1 MILIYGST
9 ASGKSQIAEDTA
21 VKLAKSSKRELV
33 YLATMEN
40 KSAAAAK
47 RIEHHRKLRKGKG
60 FTLIEEMYDPS
71 ARLDELKGKVVLL
84 ECVSN
89 LLANVMFEESDTVSL
104 ITGEASCNV
113 DQHISS
119 IADKVF
125 KRIIS
130 MCQIVE
136 KDGTSVVIVTNNIF
150 AAGKNTDIICDAYMR
165 ALGLINIRLAAAS
178 EQFIEVT
185 AGLMQIY

>member
-1 MILIYGST
+1 MIVIYGASS
-9 ASGKSQIAEDTA
+9 SGKSQVAEDMA
-21 VKLAKSSKRELV
+21 VKLSKQNNKELI

-40 KSAAAAK
+40 RSAAAAK
-47 RIEHHRKLRKGKG
+47 RIEHHRRLREGKG

-71 ARLDELKGKVVLL
+71 SKLDELNGKVVLL

-130 MCQIVE
+130 MCQTVE